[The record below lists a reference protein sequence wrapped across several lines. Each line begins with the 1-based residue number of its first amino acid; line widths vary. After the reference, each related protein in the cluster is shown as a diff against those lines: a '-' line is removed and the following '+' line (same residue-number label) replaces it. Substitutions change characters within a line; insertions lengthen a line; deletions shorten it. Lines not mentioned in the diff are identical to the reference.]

1 MQGHFYN
8 SDIHPSQ
15 KVFRMGGMGK
25 GQTAIQNFG
34 SIEVHSNYSPAI
46 IFLLVI
52 FQNEIKSIT
61 YNLAE
66 L

>member
-8 SDIHPSQ
+8 PGIQPSQ
-15 KVFRMGGMGK
+15 KVFRMGEMGK

-34 SIEVHSNYSPAI
+34 SIEVHPDYS
-46 IFLLVI
+46 LVI
-52 FQNEIKSIT
+52 FQNEIKNIT
-61 YNLAE
+61 YSLAE